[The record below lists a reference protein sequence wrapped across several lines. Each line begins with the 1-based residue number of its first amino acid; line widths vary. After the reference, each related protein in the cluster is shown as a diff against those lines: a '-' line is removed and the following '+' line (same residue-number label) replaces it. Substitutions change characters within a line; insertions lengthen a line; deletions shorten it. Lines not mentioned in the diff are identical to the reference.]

1 MRRSNFA
8 LRVPPTLLAE
18 TGCHAAA
25 RQRGCHAQGSRPL
38 AMRPETTLGKVTCRR
53 MHHTSCK
60 ISLLAPSAAFF
71 LVLFFFVAPGLGQE
85 AEEHH
90 ALFRR
95 QRIATPY

>member
-1 MRRSNFA
+1 
-8 LRVPPTLLAE
+8 
-18 TGCHAAA
+18 
-25 RQRGCHAQGSRPL
+25 
-38 AMRPETTLGKVTCRR
+38 
-53 MHHTSCK
+53 
-60 ISLLAPSAAFF
+60 LLAPSAAFF